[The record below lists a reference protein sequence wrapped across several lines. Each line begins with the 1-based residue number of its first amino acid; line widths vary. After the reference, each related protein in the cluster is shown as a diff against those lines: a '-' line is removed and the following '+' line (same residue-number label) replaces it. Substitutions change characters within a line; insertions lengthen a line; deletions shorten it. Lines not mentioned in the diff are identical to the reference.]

1 MNHQVAAS
9 SDIPRSSDIDAFI
22 ARWRAN
28 EGGAERANFPLFL
41 TELCRLIDVPVPDPA
56 DATHDRNDYV
66 FERAVRLE
74 DLGGLQRN
82 GRIDLYRR
90 GCFVLEAKQ
99 SRERGGPKEV
109 ANVDQASLPGIPL
122 PEDTDRRGRRSAHR
136 SWDVLM
142 RNAREQAEQYARA
155 LPTDHGWPPF
165 ILVCDVGHAIELFAD
180 FSGEGKAYRQFPDR
194 AGFRLYLDDLHD
206 PAIRDR
212 LRKIWL
218 DPHALDPARH
228 AAIVTRDIARRLAD
242 VSKRLEDRG
251 HAPEP
256 VAHFLMRCLFTM
268 FAQRADLLNRGSF
281 TQMLT
286 GARDDPSSFA
296 PMLEDLWQAMDTGG
310 YSLAMRC
317 KVRRF
322 NGGLFAERTAIPL
335 RREEIGELLEA
346 SRHDWTEVE
355 PAIFGT
361 LLEQALDPTER
372 RRLGA
377 HYTPRAYVERLVI
390 ATIIEPLQREWET
403 QVLGTVERERLSRP
417 TVAIRAVHDF
427 HERLAATT
435 VLDPACGTG
444 NFLYVALELMKRL
457 EGDGLEVLADLG
469 GQEALALET
478 ATVHPR
484 HFLGLELNPRA
495 AAIAELVLWL
505 GYLQWQLRNR
515 RTIADPVLEKLDNIA
530 TMDAV
535 LTHDGFAED
544 GTRTNPRRADWPDA
558 DYIVGNP
565 PFIGKGSAMRN
576 ALGERYL
583 AALWKAHPQINRS
596 ADFVMYWWDRA
607 AERLTE
613 TGTRLKRFGFVTTNS
628 ITQEFSRRVITKR
641 LAAPAPIGIVL
652 AIPDHPWTKA
662 TTDAAAVRIAM
673 TVVERGTPIG
683 QRLRIVSE
691 HGLDS
696 DAPMLGFASTRG
708 RINADLSI
716 GANAAAAFALV
727 ANDGLSY
734 NGMML
739 AARGFVLTTAEAHH
753 LLAISPPAAT
763 SIVKPYVG
771 GADLVRHPTN
781 RWVIDAYGYDET
793 ALRTTFPAIYQHLLM
808 TVKPVRDTNRR
819 TAFKDRWWIFGEPRR
834 TFRPALHDLSRY
846 IGTTET
852 AKHRIMQFL
861 PVTTTPDHMVVCF
874 ALDDGFSLGV
884 LSSRAHL
891 QWTYANCGLIGVA
904 RFEQGHRYTKSRIAD
919 RFPFPEATPDQRD
932 AIGALAEELDAAR
945 KDVLG
950 DHPDLTMT
958 GLYNL
963 LARLRSGAAFDLVAQ
978 DQRQRGRVDILDQLH
993 DRIDAAVAAAYG
1005 WLADLDGTAIVAR
1018 LVALNGE
1025 RHAEEKAGRVRWLR
1039 PDYQIACAGLTAL
1052 PVPARAEQIE
1062 ADLPAAPLRKPQ
1074 FPRDAIGQT
1083 AAVLADLRS
1092 GAGLTSD
1099 EIARRYAQGQKVRPR
1114 IAATLA
1120 ALTRLGHVAADGDRH
1135 TLRRAA

>member
-1 MNHQVAAS
+1 MNTPVAAS
-9 SDIPRSSDIDAFI
+9 SNVLSSTDIDAFI

-41 TELCRLIDVPVPDPA
+41 TELCRLIGVPVPDPA

-109 ANVDQASLPGIPL
+109 ASPEQASLPCL
-122 PEDTDRRGRRSAHR
+122 PPPDDSDRRGRRSAHR

-180 FSGEGKAYRQFPDR
+180 FSGQGKAYRQFPDR
-194 AGFRLYLDDLHD
+194 AGFRLYLDHLRD

-228 AAIVTRDIARRLAD
+228 AAIVTRDIARRLAE
-242 VSKRLEDRG
+242 VSKRLEDRD

-268 FAQRADLLNRGSF
+268 FAQRADLLDRGSF
-281 TQMLT
+281 TQMLID
-286 GARDDPSSFA
+286 ARDDPSSFA
-296 PMLEDLWQAMDTGG
+296 PMLEDLWSAMNTGG

-317 KVRRF
+317 TVRRF
-322 NGGLFAERTAIPL
+322 NGRLFAERTAIPL
-335 RREEIGELLEA
+335 QREEIGELLEA

-361 LLEQALDPTER
+361 LLEQALDPVER

-417 TVAIRAVHDF
+417 AVAIRAVHDF

-457 EGDGLEVLADLG
+457 EGDVLEVLADLG

-484 HFLGLELNPRA
+484 HFLGIELNPRA

-535 LTHDGFAED
+535 LTHDGVADD
-544 GTRTNPRRADWPDA
+544 GTLTNPRRPDWPDA
-558 DYIVGNP
+558 EYIVGNP
-565 PFIGKGSAMRN
+565 PFIGGKDLRAR
-576 ALGERYL
+576 LGDRYVE
-583 AALWKAHPQINRS
+583 ALWKAHPEINRS
-596 ADFVMYWWDRA
+596 ADLVMYWWDMAARVLMRKRA
-607 AERLTE
+607 
-613 TGTRLKRFGFVTTNS
+613 RLKRFGFVTTNS
-628 ITQEFSRRVITKR
+628 ITQDFSRRVIAGHIDRSTP
-641 LAAPAPIGIVL
+641 LSLVM
-652 AIPDHPWTKA
+652 AIPDHPWTRA
-662 TTDAAAVRIAM
+662 TRDAAAVRIAT
-673 TVVERGTPIG
+673 TVAIAGSVEGARLTIARERGLDTDTPELTIHETIG
-683 QRLRIVSE
+683 MI
-691 HGLDS
+691 H
-696 DAPMLGFASTRG
+696 
-708 RINADLSI
+708 ADLTVGTDTTKACALI
-716 GANAAAAFALV
+716 ANSGIASPGVKLH
-727 ANDGLSY
+727 G
-734 NGMML
+734 
-739 AARGFVLTTAEAHH
+739 RGFVVTAAQ
-753 LLAISPPAAT
+753 AAYLGLGRREGLDRH
-763 SIVKPYVG
+763 IRPYRNG
-771 GADLVRHPTN
+771 RDATAQSRDLM
-781 RWVIDAYGYDET
+781 VIDLLGLDEYDV
-793 ALRTTFPAIYQHLLM
+793 RRRFPEVYQHLL
-808 TVKPVRDTNRR
+808 VSVRPRR
-819 TAFKDRWWIFGEPRR
+819 TANNRPSYRDAWWLFGEPRGD
-834 TFRPALHDLSRY
+834 FRPALAALDRY
-846 IGTTET
+846 IATVET
-852 AKHRIMQFL
+852 AKHRTFQFL
-861 PVTTTPDHMVVCF
+861 DGAILPDNMLVCL
-874 ALDDGFSLGV
+874 ALDEGFSLGV

-919 RFPFPEATPDQRD
+919 PFPFPDATPDQRTV
-932 AIGALAEELDAAR
+932 IGDLAEELDVAR
-945 KDVLG
+945 KDVL
-950 DHPDLTMT
+950 DTQTDLTMT

-963 LARLRSGAAFDLVAQ
+963 LARLRSGSAFDPVAH
-978 DQRQRGRVDILDQLH
+978 DQRQRGRVDILAQLH
-993 DRIDAAVAAAYG
+993 DRIDTAVATAYG
-1005 WLADLDGTAIVAR
+1005 WPADLSDTDIVAR
-1018 LVALNGE
+1018 LVALNAA

-1039 PDYQIACAGLTAL
+1039 PDYQIARAGLTAL
-1052 PVPARAEQIE
+1052 PLPARAEQIE

-1083 AAVLADLRS
+1083 AAVLADLR
-1092 GAGLTSD
+1092 GGVGLTSD

-1120 ALTRLGHVAADGDRH
+1120 ALARLGHVAVDGDRH